1 MSDNECCVE
10 PEVEMEQVDGQGA
23 DAANGFERKYD
34 LPEKRPDPQKYGIK
48 ENPEEKALDAINQE
62 IMEDERYKDVENL
75 TWQLEVFKG
84 KFLEFE
90 KDKQGNIDLFGL
102 KRMMEKLGQ
111 AKTHLEIK
119 KMISEIDS
127 TNSGTICYRDF
138 VMMMIGPKSS
148 ILKLYWGQYKKEM
161 FKTMILMFEQK
172 GKEKEKPTGVAP
184 KRNLA
189 DLP

>member
-1 MSDNECCVE
+1 MY
-10 PEVEMEQVDGQGA
+10 
-23 DAANGFERKYD
+23 RKD
-34 LPEKRPDPQKYGIK
+34 TWNMKKGPDPQKYGIK

-148 ILKLYWGQYKKEM
+148 ILKL
-161 FKTMILMFEQK
+161 ILMFEQK